1 MVTISK
7 SVCRLEKRGLVE
19 CYQGT
24 LSHWSGVIITEA
36 GKSLLANSKR
46 NNELTIKPIILIKFR

>member
-1 MVTISK
+1 MGKKEYQRVMVTINK
-7 SVCRLEKRGLVE
+7 SVCHLEKRGLVE

-24 LSHWSGVIITEA
+24 LSHWAGVIITEA

-46 NNELTIKPIILIKFR
+46 NPDMS